1 MTLNNVVHREIAL
14 HAGPHIDIIVGGH
27 SHTLL
32 FNGDI
37 PQDSGFIPLGPYP
50 VVVEQATRKVRFY

>member
-1 MTLNNVVHREIAL
+1 M

-32 FNGDI
+32 FNGDA
-37 PQDSGFIPLGPYP
+37 PENSGFTPLGPYP
-50 VVVEQATRKVRFY
+50 VVVEQASRKVRTLSTSV